1 MFYFFTFP
9 VWEADKAGQLMRRS
23 SFLIWHAED
32 DQAKHTVELYIKWAE
47 PGSTFICS
55 VDKNLLKLKV
65 NPQYDRVIYEESII
79 NHTGGFSLST
89 WISVLGFLLDA
100 PNNKH

>member
-1 MFYFFTFP
+1 MFYSFTFP
-9 VWEADKAGQLMRRS
+9 VWVADKAGQLMRRR
-23 SFLIWHAED
+23 SFLTWHNED

-55 VDKNLLKLKV
+55 VYLNLLKLKV

-89 WISVLGFLLDA
+89 QISVLGFLFDA
-100 PNNKH
+100 VNTQ